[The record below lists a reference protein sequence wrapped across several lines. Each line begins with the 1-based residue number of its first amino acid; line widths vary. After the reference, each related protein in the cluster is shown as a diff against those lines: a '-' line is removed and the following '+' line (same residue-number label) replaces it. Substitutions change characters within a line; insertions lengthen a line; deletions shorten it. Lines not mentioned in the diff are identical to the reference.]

1 MEFTRNFSSINF
13 EETERVTE
21 IILKFREDYKTT
33 WEKSPDKT
41 FSFEQLIDFLTSKE
55 HTCYFQKQRKVDG
68 NDKSLHKIIIPIGN
82 NRAIELG

>member
-33 WEKSPDKT
+33 WKKV
-41 FSFEQLIDFLTSKE
+41 LIKHFLLS
-55 HTCYFQKQRKVDG
+55 
-68 NDKSLHKIIIPIGN
+68 N
-82 NRAIELG
+82 